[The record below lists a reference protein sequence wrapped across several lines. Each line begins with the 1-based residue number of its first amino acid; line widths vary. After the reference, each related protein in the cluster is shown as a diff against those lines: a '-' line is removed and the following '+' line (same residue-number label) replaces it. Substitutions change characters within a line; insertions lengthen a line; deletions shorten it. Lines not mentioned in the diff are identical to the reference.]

1 MYLLMSALAI
11 LGGVFFAIQGPVNTA
26 LGTKTSIF
34 QASLFSFLGGT
45 IFSGILVL
53 ILGDSGMNKIIEA
66 KFWQLI
72 GGTYGAVSV
81 CVTVAAIPILG
92 AALALTALMAGQLLA
107 GIVIDYFGL
116 LDSSK
121 VIVTGMRFAGI
132 AAATIGIF
140 VIYFGSKKSDTEE
153 KNRDS
158 KRIIVVIAELLAG
171 MLSAM
176 QSPTNASLARIIGN
190 WEGTFVSFIAGS
202 IVLLPVALFADKGKF
217 LKMRGVGIK
226 PWMMT
231 GGFYGVTGIFLSL
244 LTITRLG
251 AALQVACIMIGQLSC
266 GLIIDTFGLLHTTRV
281 KINLLRIAGIAMITV
296 GVILVTCGK

>member
-53 ILGDSGMNKIIEA
+53 ILGDSGMNKIIETQ
-66 KFWQLI
+66 FWQLI

-81 CVTVAAIPILG
+81 CVTVAAIPTLG
-92 AALALTALMAGQLLA
+92 AALALTALMSGQLLA

-132 AAATIGIF
+132 ASSTSE
-140 VIYFGSKKSDTEE
+140 VKNQKQKK
-153 KNRDS
+153 N
-158 KRIIVVIAELLAG
+158 IAIRKE
-171 MLSAM
+171 
-176 QSPTNASLARIIGN
+176 
-190 WEGTFVSFIAGS
+190 
-202 IVLLPVALFADKGKF
+202 
-217 LKMRGVGIK
+217 
-226 PWMMT
+226 
-231 GGFYGVTGIFLSL
+231 
-244 LTITRLG
+244 
-251 AALQVACIMIGQLSC
+251 
-266 GLIIDTFGLLHTTRV
+266 
-281 KINLLRIAGIAMITV
+281 
-296 GVILVTCGK
+296 